1 MGRQFNVRRR
11 VTLVAR
17 GKWKVRRVQ
26 QITST
31 SVDGEKTKVIGEAE

>member
-1 MGRQFNVRRR
+1 MGNVDNVERR